1 MLQPIT
7 NGRNAYK
14 VRIYNRDVRAAVK
27 SNESHFLFGDHWAD
41 SQVQGV
47 SARSEKEAWDLVSRR
62 FPPEQGFV
70 VQHLAV
76 LCN

>member
-1 MLQPIT
+1 MLQPNT
-7 NGRNAYK
+7 NGRNSYE

-27 SNESHFLFGDHWAD
+27 DNESHLLFGDHWAD

-47 SARSEKEAWDLVSRR
+47 SARTEKEAWDLISRR
-62 FPPEQGFV
+62 YPPEQGFV

-76 LCN
+76 LSH